1 MPIRVA
7 VLWHMHQPCY
17 RDPLDGAFV
26 LPWVRLHA
34 LKDYWGMVALLS
46 ETPDVRVT
54 FNLVPSLVD
63 QIEEYVRGTAREAEL
78 RLGLKPAGEL
88 QEGEKVYLL
97 RASFMAHPE
106 NLIGRFPRF
115 AELLARR
122 GEKSDEASL
131 HAAAARFAADDM
143 RDLQVLAKLAWV
155 DLDWLRGDAVL
166 RGLVGKARGYGED
179 DKRSLAE
186 RESALLAA
194 ILPAYRHA
202 ADEGRIELSASPY
215 YHPILPLLCDTDTHR
230 EAHPGAFVPRRF
242 RHPRL

>member
-106 NLIGRFPRF
+106 NL
-115 AELLARR
+115 
-122 GEKSDEASL
+122 
-131 HAAAARFAADDM
+131 
-143 RDLQVLAKLAWV
+143 
-155 DLDWLRGDAVL
+155 
-166 RGLVGKARGYGED
+166 
-179 DKRSLAE
+179 
-186 RESALLAA
+186 
-194 ILPAYRHA
+194 
-202 ADEGRIELSASPY
+202 
-215 YHPILPLLCDTDTHR
+215 
-230 EAHPGAFVPRRF
+230 
-242 RHPRL
+242 